1 MCLNLN
7 LVLFKKVRYFV
18 LGYYYSFTTNVW
30 TKLSTQVEYEV
41 ANLFLELCKVKPK
54 LYIYIQ
60 NVHVRWKI
68 YHVSVVTMLKNKKRV
83 KVTIVNL

>member
-54 LYIYIQ
+54 LYIYIYSKRTCQ
-60 NVHVRWKI
+60 MENLPCLCGNNV
-68 YHVSVVTMLKNKKRV
+68 KK
-83 KVTIVNL
+83 